1 MSEFVDGHFHCRI
14 DYAKRGGKKLSAV
27 GKFDYNNRLGRWA
40 KKHEGPLGFSESG
53 NMPAWA
59 KDDPRKFWEAADAH
73 ERANGALYF
82 NAEFALPLDLATREQ
97 QVAAARDYVRQIVGD
112 KHPYSL
118 TMHDNKG
125 NPHCDLMWTT
135 SVLDG
140 IERPPELFFKRAA
153 PRGEDPARGGCR
165 KINYDRKGIAAMRAS
180 WTTVANRHLE
190 AAGSNVRI
198 DHRSY
203 KDRGIDKAP
212 GVHLGRKA
220 HRLEKVGKATWR
232 GLKNREA
239 AHLNTSLQEVR
250 SKIHQKEI
258 SNAKRHGRSGKPH
271 SQQQHRAGVGGSAA
285 APKRAFSSWN
295 DRGADRPGL
304 RASRHLGPQRMPA
317 LRDAR
322 PGHGQQEPRDAVLQR
337 PVSGH
342 RDGNHRLHGIRGG
355 GLYALE
361 GLDRRQVYKA
371 RLLQQQYQQEI
382 QATLAARLAY
392 VDRQPDRIAITLKG
406 GGHVVDHGDRLLTQS
421 GRDQEI
427 LAAVALAK
435 AKGWKTI
442 DLTGTDDF
450 KRRAWL
456 EASRVGLQVAGYTPS
471 PALRAQL
478 EKEKKAMLGT
488 PAGGMSLTPDAT
500 PDHRGIAA
508 ARRWGDALEHARQA
522 LLDEHKAAQAQL
534 AELRD
539 IDIKKLERDLAAEH
553 GGAEYRAARQAAREA
568 DAKAQAAGLLTRKHA
583 EAQREKALQAFRAAH
598 AHALATPA
606 AAQRLADAQ
615 RQSRQREQLTASLAP
630 IKIGIGEIEQWQR
643 HVQKGHNPEAEF
655 ARVWQQR
662 KLKPLQRWQELAI
675 APVFEADAAGERA
688 RLQAEA
694 DAAESL
700 KAQARQAQ
708 AQREIAAQQKAD
720 ELLDL
725 LNKPG
730 LSAAQEE
737 ALQEQHRFYTAL
749 AAGLDEAEA
758 RERSANPNH
767 APRPR

>member
-1 MSEFVDGHFHCRI
+1 MAIYHCHIEHGSRKDGRLGVD
-14 DYAKRGGKKLSAV
+14 
-27 GKFDYNNRLGRWA
+27 KFDYINRLGRFA
-40 KKHEGPLGFSESG
+40 KRHDGKLGYAESG
-53 NMPAWA
+53 NLPAWA
-59 KDDPRKFWEAADAH
+59 VADPRSFWLAADAG
-73 ERANGALYF
+73 ERANGNIYHEL
-82 NAEFALPLDLATREQ
+82 EFALPRELTQAQ
-97 QVAAARDYVRQIVGD
+97 QIEAAREFVRIVCGES
-112 KHPYSL
+112 HPYSL
-118 TMHDNKG
+118 GFHDKRG
-125 NPHCDLMWTT
+125 NPHIHLMWTGRMID
-135 SVLDG
+135 SVKQVAG
-140 IERPPELFFKRAA
+140 PENFFRRPEK
-153 PRGEDPARGGCR
+153 GGCR
-165 KINYDRKGIAAMRAS
+165 KLDIFTDGWLEDRRRD
-180 WTTVANRHLE
+180 WQDVANRHL
-190 AAGSNVRI
+190 AATGHDARI
-198 DHRSY
+198 DHRSN
-203 KDRGIDKAP
+203 KARGLDAAP

-220 HRLEKVGKATWR
+220 HRLEQSGKSTWR

-239 AHLNTSLQEVR
+239 AHLNASLQEVR

-258 SNAKRHGRSGKPH
+258 SNGKRHGRSGKPH

-285 APKRAFSSWN
+285 APKRAFSTWN

-304 RASRHLGPQRMPA
+304 RASQHLGPQRMPA

-337 PVSGH
+337 PVSGY
-342 RDGNHRLHGIRGG
+342 RDGNHRVHGVRAG

-361 GLDRRQVYKA
+361 GLDRRQIYKA
-371 RLLQQQYQQEI
+371 RLLQQQYQLEI

-392 VDRQPDRIAITLKG
+392 VDRQPDCIAITLKG

-435 AKGWKTI
+435 AKGWKNI
-442 DLTGTDDF
+442 DLTGTVDF
-450 KRRAWL
+450 KARAWL
-456 EASRVGLQVAGYTPS
+456 EASRAGFQVTGYAPS

-478 EKEKKAMLGT
+478 EKERKAMLGT
-488 PAGGMSLTPDAT
+488 PAGEMSLTPDAT
-500 PDHRGIAA
+500 SDHQQNAA
-508 ARRWGDALEHARQA
+508 VRRWGDALDRARQA

-539 IDIKKLERDLAAEH
+539 IDIKKLEKDLAAEH
-553 GGAEYRAARQAAREA
+553 GGAEYRAARHAFREA
-568 DAKAQAAGLLTRKHA
+568 DAKAKAAGLLTRKRA
-583 EAQREKALQAFRAAH
+583 EVQREKALQAFRAAH

-643 HVQKGHNPEAEF
+643 QVQKGHNPEAEF

-758 RERSANPNH
+758 RERSANPSH